1 MKKILIPISLLLV
14 IAVGYIGL
22 SHFSGGAF
30 PTFGLPIG
38 GAEAHLRSL
47 TLQFWEDI
55 QFKDFDKA
63 ASYHPPDKQDD
74 VDIPY
79 LIERMFIL
87 KPEGLDIISYE
98 IVFAEVDSSGRRARV
113 KTRVKVKNLVN
124 NDINDREIM
133 LYYFRENQDSA
144 WYMKLESSLHE
155 LKGDKDKVH

>member
-1 MKKILIPISLLLV
+1 MKKILIPLALL
-14 IAVGYIGL
+14 IAIAGGYVGL

-30 PTFGLPIG
+30 PTLGLPIG
-38 GAEAHLRSL
+38 GDEGHLR
-47 TLQFWEDI
+47 TVTTQFWEDI

-98 IVFAEVDSSGRRARV
+98 IVFAEVDSSGLRARV
-113 KTRVKVKNLVN
+113 KSRVKVKNLVN

-133 LYYFRENQDSA
+133 LYYFRDSTDSP
-144 WYMKLESSLHE
+144 WFMKLESSLHE

>member
-1 MKKILIPISLLLV
+1 MNKVLIPLALV
-14 IAVGYIGL
+14 LALVGGYIGL

-30 PTFGLPIG
+30 PTLGLPIG
-38 GAEAHLRSL
+38 GAEAHLRSV

-63 ASYHPPDKQDD
+63 ASYHPPDKQAG

-79 LIERMFIL
+79 LIERMFVL
-87 KPEGLDIISYE
+87 KPEGLDVISYE
-98 IVFAEVDSSGRRARV
+98 IVFAEVDSSELRARV

-133 LYYFRENQDSA
+133 LYYFRDSPDSP